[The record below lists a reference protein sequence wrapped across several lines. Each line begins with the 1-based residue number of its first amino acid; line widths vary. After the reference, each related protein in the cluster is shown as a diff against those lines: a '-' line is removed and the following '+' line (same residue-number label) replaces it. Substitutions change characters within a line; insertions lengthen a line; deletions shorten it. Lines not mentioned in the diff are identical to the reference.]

1 MRAERSC
8 DLVVAGATL
17 GGCLTALAAA
27 RQGLRVALVEA
38 SPFLG
43 TDITAVLRPWLRA
56 SVPVGGTQPAMD
68 LRDVLCPAAEAAE
81 VDVDLTGLPAPW
93 RESAPETALFRGS
106 VRKRLLEALDAA
118 EVTTLLM
125 CSPAGVLSAGEGRVT
140 GLLLATKQ
148 GLLRLDGHVV
158 VDATASA
165 DVLRLYS
172 PALVTDPPRPV
183 CRFTLGFAGAG
194 WPATRELAVDPALG
208 LAGHRVVF
216 HAGRNSAC
224 PLFAEFAFEV
234 APGGGD
240 RRSTRARTEFEARE
254 RAIALTRELVRTEPA
269 LARAVLAEVA
279 ATAWE
284 PSPSC
289 LANDRLPPGLM
300 RGPAG
305 LGAEASWADLAA
317 LQADAGQV
325 AAACGRPGGGPV
337 PTTVR
342 SGAARLEMAACRCE
356 PLDDPRLG
364 IPLQCVQLTSLDAV
378 PAAAPVDVLV
388 AGGGTAG
395 ANAAVAALEAGAE
408 TAVLEQLSDLG
419 GTQTLGLVSGYYHGY
434 RGGFTARLDE
444 QVAALADAMHPGRAG
459 NRRLVKM
466 LHYLQAVASRG
477 GRWYPGAV
485 VCGGAVDAGRVH
497 GVLAADR
504 DGLFRLQAK
513 VTLDATGDGD
523 VAAFCGVRTSF
534 GDPRSGTAQDCSQW
548 SLGRGGWETL
558 AADLDVIDQRLLSET
573 LRGLRLAHRRGRWFD
588 FAPMLTVREGRHI
601 DGEYTLDLR
610 DILAGRPFDD
620 AIAVACTDWDPH
632 GPSTSW
638 LGRLGFLPLQ
648 TAQIPMRIPLRCCVP
663 RGLTGLLVTAKAI
676 SATPDAACLCRM
688 APDVQN
694 LGYAT
699 GLAAAATA
707 KAAGD
712 PRRVDLPA
720 LSARLRELG
729 IVTDSLPTPWPA
741 AADLDTTVQR
751 LAAGDEM
758 ALRDVALAD
767 ATAALPRLEAAFAPA
782 GTDRTN
788 VAKGLAWF
796 GSPLGNDL
804 LVTALSR
811 LAPAEVLP
819 YDDSHPHKPGK
830 PRAGMVDGPD
840 DFWRLNQLLV
850 LLGLARVRDAAGAVA
865 AVIERADAGG
875 PPVRAINAYIRD
887 RIDMQRVPH
896 FDRLLSLAFCAERL
910 GEPRLAP
917 ALDRLLDRE
926 FIGGYAGTE
935 ATDSGRRYQGA
946 LAEVLLAAAAARC
959 GSRHGALR
967 LTAFLDDTHAILARF
982 AASELRAIS
991 GQDCGSDRGRWERW
1005 LHGAGSLEP
1014 RPLPAGPPVF

>member
-56 SVPVGGTQPAMD
+56 SVPVGGTQPARD

-224 PLFAEFAFEV
+224 PLFAEYAFEV

-254 RAIALTRELVRTEPA
+254 RAIANPGTGPRSRA

-279 ATAWE
+279 RHG
-284 PSPSC
+284 SRRSC
-289 LANDRLPPGLM
+289 LANGRLPPGLM

-601 DGEYTLDLR
+601 DGEYTLELR

-729 IVTDSLPTPWPA
+729 IVTDSLPTPGPLPLTRHDRA
-741 AADLDTTVQR
+741 APG
-751 LAAGDEM
+751 AGTM
-758 ALRDVALAD
+758 ALRDVAWR
-767 ATAALPRLEAAFAPA
+767 TTPLPRLEAAFAQANRPPRGGAWPGSVRPSGTPA
-782 GTDRTN
+782 VPGWPPPRC
-788 VAKGLAWF
+788 
-796 GSPLGNDL
+796 SPDSYPTSPEAPRRHTMARRL
-804 LVTALSR
+804 LV
-811 LAPAEVLP
+811 P
-819 YDDSHPHKPGK
+819 
-830 PRAGMVDGPD
+830 
-840 DFWRLNQLLV
+840 
-850 LLGLARVRDAAGAVA
+850 
-865 AVIERADAGG
+865 
-875 PPVRAINAYIRD
+875 
-887 RIDMQRVPH
+887 
-896 FDRLLSLAFCAERL
+896 
-910 GEPRLAP
+910 
-917 ALDRLLDRE
+917 
-926 FIGGYAGTE
+926 
-935 ATDSGRRYQGA
+935 
-946 LAEVLLAAAAARC
+946 
-959 GSRHGALR
+959 
-967 LTAFLDDTHAILARF
+967 
-982 AASELRAIS
+982 
-991 GQDCGSDRGRWERW
+991 
-1005 LHGAGSLEP
+1005 
-1014 RPLPAGPPVF
+1014 